1 MPPISPCLS
10 CVSSMAGASSPPL
23 AVSSMLSSS
32 VMNLIFWKSG
42 TMSSFRML
50 TGLSS
55 LRPMPPSRE
64 SQRLSPSMKT
74 STALHLLVPKLST
87 TCFLLEVWI
96 LILTG
101 SPSM

>member
-10 CVSSMAGASSPPL
+10 YVSSMAGASSPSL

-42 TMSSFRML
+42 TMISFHML

-55 LRPMPPSRE
+55 LRPMPPSRA
-64 SQRLSPSMKT
+64 SQRRSPSTKT

-87 TCFLLEVWI
+87 TCFLSEIWI
-96 LILTG
+96 LTLTG
-101 SPSM
+101 NPSM